1 MKSLIR
7 RRPAGPEDTVPEDGQ
22 DWAVD
27 SRPEDV
33 GGWSSGAQANTSALL
48 RWCAWALLILGPL
61 LAVAALVAAP
71 SGTGTP
77 VAPAPPAP
85 STAGS
90 QGSAGFAVLF
100 VDAYL
105 RAGEGDQEQLAA
117 YYPDATV
124 IRLEGE
130 PGRRTG
136 QQLTVVRLRQTS
148 PGIWSVT
155 VAARVRESGTSAAPT
170 PKRTSAGRQQEAAPV
185 PPAERLRYFQV
196 PVATT
201 VTGGTSGYVALSMP
215 AEVAAPPR
223 VTSPELL
230 YGPQRPAAPTDP
242 RTQAV
247 TEFLTAYLTGRAGDI
262 DRYLAPGTRITPIS
276 PAPYTGIA
284 VDHLAVEGERGGE
297 ATTTVPADGT
307 RLRLLVSLR
316 ATGSDTVRR
325 PLAYALTL
333 TARAGRWE
341 IAELDGAPTPAPAPL
356 ATTASA
362 APTN

>member
-1 MKSLIR
+1 MKSLLTR
-7 RRPAGPEDTVPEDGQ
+7 RRSAEPKDAVREDER
-22 DWAVD
+22 DWALD
-27 SRPEDV
+27 SRPENI
-33 GGWSSGAQANTSALL
+33 GGWSSGAQANTSVLL
-48 RWCAWALLILGPL
+48 RWAAWALVLLGPL
-61 LAVAALVAAP
+61 LAGAALVVP
-71 SGTGTP
+71 SSGTAT
-77 VAPAPPAP
+77 PAPPAPTIP

-105 RAGEGDQEQLAA
+105 RAGEGDQNRLAA
-117 YYPDATV
+117 YYPGATG

-130 PGRRTG
+130 PGQRAG
-136 QQLTVVRLRQTS
+136 QGLTVVRLRQTS

-155 VAARVRESGTSAAPT
+155 VAARVRESGPSPAPT
-170 PKRTSAGRQQEAAPV
+170 AKSTVAERQQDTSE
-185 PPAERLRYFQV
+185 AERLRYFQV

-201 VTGGTSGYVALSMP
+201 ATGGANGYVALSMP

-223 VTSPELL
+223 IKPPELL
-230 YGPQRPAAPTDP
+230 YGPQRPASPGDP

-284 VDHLAVEGERGGE
+284 VDHLAIEGERGGE
-297 ATTTVPADGT
+297 GTTAVPADGT

-316 ATGSDTVRR
+316 ATGTDTIRR

-341 IAELDGAPTPAPAPL
+341 IAALDGAPAPAPL

-362 APTN
+362 APTT

>member
-7 RRPAGPEDTVPEDGQ
+7 RRPAGPEDTVPGDGQ

-61 LAVAALVAAP
+61 LAGAALVAAP

-77 VAPAPPAP
+77 VAPAPSVP

-117 YYPDATV
+117 YYPDATG

-155 VAARVRESGTSAAPT
+155 VAARVRESGPSAAPT
-170 PKRTSAGRQQEAAPV
+170 PKSPSAEKQQEAAPAV
-185 PPAERLRYFQV
+185 ERLRYFQV

-223 VTSPELL
+223 VASPELL
-230 YGPQRPAAPTDP
+230 YGPQRPAAPGDP

-276 PAPYTGIA
+276 PAPYRGIA

-316 ATGSDTVRR
+316 ATGNDTVRR
-325 PLAYALTL
+325 PLTYALTL

-356 ATTASA
+356 ATTSSA
-362 APTN
+362 APTT

>member
-7 RRPAGPEDTVPEDGQ
+7 RRPAGPEDTVPGDGQ

-61 LAVAALVAAP
+61 LAGAALVAAP

-77 VAPAPPAP
+77 VAPAPSVP

-117 YYPDATV
+117 YYPDATG
-124 IRLEGE
+124 IRLEGA

-155 VAARVRESGTSAAPT
+155 VAARVRESGPSAAPT
-170 PKRTSAGRQQEAAPV
+170 PKRTSAEKRQEAAPV
-185 PPAERLRYFQV
+185 ERLRYFQV

-201 VTGGTSGYVALSMP
+201 VTGGASGYVALSMP

-223 VTSPELL
+223 VASPELL
-230 YGPQRPAAPTDP
+230 YGPQRPAAPGDP

-362 APTN
+362 APTT

>member
-7 RRPAGPEDTVPEDGQ
+7 RRPSGPEDTVPEDGQ

-27 SRPEDV
+27 HRPEDV

-61 LAVAALVAAP
+61 LAGAAWVAAP

-77 VAPAPPAP
+77 VAPAPSAP

-105 RAGEGDQEQLAA
+105 RAGEGDQEQLVA
-117 YYPDATV
+117 YYPDATG

-155 VAARVRESGTSAAPT
+155 VAARVRESGPSAAST
-170 PKRTSAGRQQEAAPV
+170 PKSPSAEKQQEAAPAV
-185 PPAERLRYFQV
+185 ERLRYFQI

-223 VTSPELL
+223 VASPELL
-230 YGPQRPAAPTDP
+230 YGPQRPAAPSDP

-341 IAELDGAPTPAPAPL
+341 IAELDGAPSPAPRTAPPVS
-356 ATTASA
+356 ASPTA
-362 APTN
+362 

>member
-1 MKSLIR
+1 MKSLI
-7 RRPAGPEDTVPEDGQ
+7 RRPAGPEDTVPEDGR

-27 SRPEDV
+27 SRPEDF
-33 GGWSSGAQANTSALL
+33 GGWSSGAQANTSTLL
-48 RWCAWALLILGPL
+48 RWGAWALLILGPL
-61 LAVAALVAAP
+61 LAGAAFVATPSSTGTKAAP
-71 SGTGTP
+71 VPS
-77 VAPAPPAP
+77 AP

-105 RAGEGDQEQLAA
+105 RAGEGDQDQLAA
-117 YYPDATV
+117 YYPDAAG
-124 IRLEGE
+124 IRLEGA

-155 VAARVRESGTSAAPT
+155 VAARVRESAPSPAPT
-170 PKRTSAGRQQEAAPV
+170 TKSASAEKQQEAV
-185 PPAERLRYFQV
+185 PAERLRYFQV

-201 VTGGTSGYVALSMP
+201 VTGGTSGYIALSMP

-223 VTSPELL
+223 ATSPELL
-230 YGPQRPAAPTDP
+230 YGPQRPAAPGDP

-316 ATGSDTVRR
+316 ATGSDTIRR

-341 IAELDGAPTPAPAPL
+341 IAELDGAPTPAPA
-356 ATTASA
+356 ATAASA
-362 APTN
+362 APTT